1 MHKKKNNNSLTRK
14 FIQGLRPLSNTLPPQ
29 IKKVL
34 KKNGFNLSSIVDN
47 WTKIIGDDISSK
59 CYPVNIKTQ
68 GNSKDVSLILN
79 VVHGKEIDIE
89 YNKKNIIDKIN
100 SYFGYTFI
108 KNIQIKII
116 NTKFTSSDNI
126 ESIKKSKNSFDNN
139 LKKVEDV
146 NLKNKLKKLISAY
159 NEKK

>member
-1 MHKKKNNNSLTRK
+1 MHKKRINNSLTK
-14 FIQGLRPLSNTLPPQ
+14 NFIQGLRPLSNTLPPQ

-47 WTKIIGDDISSK
+47 WTNIIGDEISNK
-59 CYPVNIKTQ
+59 CYPINIKAQ
-68 GNSKDVSLILN
+68 GNLKEVTLILN
-79 VVHGKEIDIE
+79 VIHGQEIDIE

-108 KNIQIKII
+108 KKIQIKII
-116 NTKFTSSDNI
+116 NTKFTSVT
-126 ESIKKSKNSFDNN
+126 KTKNVNKNNNYFEDN

-146 NLKNKLKKLISAY
+146 NLRDKLEKLIIAY